1 MKKIQ
6 FILMASFV
14 LGTCQLAVLSGAADE
29 PDVKESTI
37 ELSNNFVEN
46 SQVDNVQISSETTS
60 EQVVEKAESNSE
72 TKENSLLPSSQT
84 GVAETEV
91 RSEEVSVE
99 TYEKNIENLKPV
111 SYSDVTNMLTEDGG
125 DHILYVGRPT
135 CYYCRQNS
143 PVLKD
148 FNTLI
153 DGQLL
158 YYNTDSD
165 QLDRESR
172 KILFDKLGIPGT
184 PSVIRLKNGQLV
196 SGYLG
201 SAPDAQAI
209 YQAVFKEETE
219 KTETPEGTE
228 VVEKAENPLPESPSE
243 DTIKYGGENTVN
255 HTDQSVNSLMSQI
268 KQVFRNLT
276 DLLIS
281 LLGKFFLQT
290 IF

>member
-29 PDVKESTI
+29 LDVKESTV
-37 ELSNNFVEN
+37 ELSNNSVEN
-46 SQVDNVQISSETTS
+46 GAVENVEVSSETAS
-60 EQVVEKAESNSE
+60 QQVAEKVESISE
-72 TKENSLLPSSQT
+72 TKENSLPQSSQT
-84 GVAETEV
+84 GVVETEV
-91 RSEEVSVE
+91 GSEEVSVE
-99 TYEKNIENLKPV
+99 TYEKNLENLKPV

-143 PVLKD
+143 SVLKD

-219 KTETPEGTE
+219 KTETPERTE
-228 VVEKAENPLPESPSE
+228 VVERAEKPLPESPSE
-243 DTIKYGGENTVN
+243 DTIKDSDKDVIN
-255 HTDQSVNSLMSQI
+255 HTEGSVTSLMSQI

-281 LLGKFFLQT
+281 LLGKF
-290 IF
+290 I

>member
-29 PDVKESTI
+29 LDVKESTV
-37 ELSNNFVEN
+37 ELSNNSVEN
-46 SQVDNVQISSETTS
+46 GEVENVEVSSETAS
-60 EQVVEKAESNSE
+60 QQVAEKVESISE
-72 TKENSLLPSSQT
+72 TKENSLPQSSQT

-99 TYEKNIENLKPV
+99 TYEKNLENLKPV

-165 QLDRESR
+165 LLDRESR
-172 KILFDKLGIPGT
+172 KVLFDKLGIPGT
-184 PSVIRLKNGQLV
+184 PSVIRLKNGQV
-196 SGYLG
+196 ISGYVG

-209 YQAVFKEETE
+209 YQAVFKEETDKPE
-219 KTETPEGTE
+219 TPGVTETAEK
-228 VVEKAENPLPESPSE
+228 VEASPSE
-243 DTIKYGGENTVN
+243 DPSDDTIKDSDKGTVN
-255 HTDQSVNSLMSQI
+255 HTEGAVTSLMSQI
-268 KQVFRNLT
+268 KLVFWRIADFLRNL
-276 DLLIS
+276 
-281 LLGKFFLQT
+281 LGR
-290 IF
+290 

>member
-29 PDVKESTI
+29 LDVKESTI

-99 TYEKNIENLKPV
+99 TYEKNLENLKPV

-219 KTETPEGTE
+219 KTETREGTE

-268 KQVFRNLT
+268 NQVFRNLT

-281 LLGKFFLQT
+281 LLGKFF
-290 IF
+290 

>member
-29 PDVKESTI
+29 LDVKESTI

-46 SQVDNVQISSETTS
+46 SQVDNVQISSKTTS

-99 TYEKNIENLKPV
+99 TYEKNLENLKPV

-281 LLGKFFLQT
+281 LLGKFF
-290 IF
+290 

>member
-6 FILMASFV
+6 FISMASFV

-99 TYEKNIENLKPV
+99 TYEKNLENLKPV

-281 LLGKFFLQT
+281 LLGKFF
-290 IF
+290 

>member
-201 SAPDAQAI
+201 SAPDARDI

-281 LLGKFFLQT
+281 LLGKFF
-290 IF
+290 

>member
-14 LGTCQLAVLSGAADE
+14 LGTCQLVVLSGAADE
-29 PDVKESTI
+29 LDVKESTI

-46 SQVDNVQISSETTS
+46 SQIDNVQISSETTS

-99 TYEKNIENLKPV
+99 TYEKNLENLKPV

-276 DLLIS
+276 DLPIS
-281 LLGKFFLQT
+281 LLGKFF
-290 IF
+290 

>member
-99 TYEKNIENLKPV
+99 TYEKNLENLKPV

-219 KTETPEGTE
+219 KTETREGTE

-255 HTDQSVNSLMSQI
+255 HTDQSVNSLMFQI

-281 LLGKFFLQT
+281 LLGKFF
-290 IF
+290 

>member
-99 TYEKNIENLKPV
+99 TYEKNLENLKPV

-143 PVLKD
+143 PVLKE

-153 DGQLL
+153 NGQLL

-165 QLDRESR
+165 LLDRESR
-172 KILFDKLGIPGT
+172 KVLFDKLGIPGT
-184 PSVIRLKNGQLV
+184 PSVIRLKNGQV
-196 SGYLG
+196 ISGYVG

-209 YQAVFKEETE
+209 YQAVFKEETDKPE
-219 KTETPEGTE
+219 TPGVTETAEK
-228 VVEKAENPLPESPSE
+228 VEASPSE
-243 DTIKYGGENTVN
+243 DPSDDTIKDSDKGTVN
-255 HTDQSVNSLMSQI
+255 HTEGAVTSLMSQI
-268 KQVFRNLT
+268 KLVFWRIADFLRNL
-276 DLLIS
+276 
-281 LLGKFFLQT
+281 LGR
-290 IF
+290 

>member
-60 EQVVEKAESNSE
+60 EQVVEKAESISE
-72 TKENSLLPSSQT
+72 TKENSLPQSLQT
-84 GVAETEV
+84 GVVETEV
-91 RSEEVSVE
+91 RSEEISVE
-99 TYEKNIENLKPV
+99 TYEKNLENLKPV

-201 SAPDAQAI
+201 SAPDARAI

-219 KTETPEGTE
+219 KTEAPEGTE
-228 VVEKAENPLPESPSE
+228 VVEKVENPLPESPSE

-255 HTDQSVNSLMSQI
+255 PTDLSVTSLMSQI

-281 LLGKFFLQT
+281 LLGKF
-290 IF
+290 I

>member
-14 LGTCQLAVLSGAADE
+14 LGTCQLVVLSGAADE
-29 PDVKESTI
+29 LDVKESTI

-46 SQVDNVQISSETTS
+46 SQIDNVQISSETTS

-99 TYEKNIENLKPV
+99 TYEKNLENLKPV

-219 KTETPEGTE
+219 KTETPGGTE

-281 LLGKFFLQT
+281 LLGKF
-290 IF
+290 I

>member
-99 TYEKNIENLKPV
+99 TYEKNLENLKPV

-255 HTDQSVNSLMSQI
+255 HTDQSVNSLMFQI

-281 LLGKFFLQT
+281 LLGKF
-290 IF
+290 I

>member
-91 RSEEVSVE
+91 GSEEVSVE
-99 TYEKNIENLKPV
+99 AYEKNLENLKQV

-228 VVEKAENPLPESPSE
+228 GTEVVEKAENPLPESPSE

-281 LLGKFFLQT
+281 LLGKF
-290 IF
+290 I

>member
-99 TYEKNIENLKPV
+99 TYEKNLENLKPV

-276 DLLIS
+276 NLLIS
-281 LLGKFFLQT
+281 LLGKF
-290 IF
+290 I

>member
-14 LGTCQLAVLSGAADE
+14 LGTCQLVVLSGAADE
-29 PDVKESTI
+29 LDVKESTI

-46 SQVDNVQISSETTS
+46 SQIDNVQISSETTS

-99 TYEKNIENLKPV
+99 TYEKNLENLKPV

-201 SAPDAQAI
+201 SAPDARAI

-281 LLGKFFLQT
+281 LLGKF
-290 IF
+290 I

>member
-29 PDVKESTI
+29 LDVKESTV
-37 ELSNNFVEN
+37 ELSNNSVEN
-46 SQVDNVQISSETTS
+46 GEVENVEVSSETAS
-60 EQVVEKAESNSE
+60 QQVAEKVESISE
-72 TKENSLLPSSQT
+72 TKENSLPQSSQT
-84 GVAETEV
+84 GVVETEV

-143 PVLKD
+143 PVLKE

-153 DGQLL
+153 NGQLL

-165 QLDRESR
+165 LLDRESR

-201 SAPDAQAI
+201 SAPDARAI

-219 KTETPEGTE
+219 KTEAPEGTE
-228 VVEKAENPLPESPSE
+228 VVEKVENPLPESPSE

-281 LLGKFFLQT
+281 LLGKFF
-290 IF
+290 

>member
-99 TYEKNIENLKPV
+99 TYEKNLENLKPV

-125 DHILYVGRPT
+125 DHILYVGRST

-219 KTETPEGTE
+219 KTETREGTE

-281 LLGKFFLQT
+281 LLGKFF
-290 IF
+290 

>member
-29 PDVKESTI
+29 LDVKESTV
-37 ELSNNFVEN
+37 ELSNNSVEN
-46 SQVDNVQISSETTS
+46 GEVENVEVSSETAS
-60 EQVVEKAESNSE
+60 QQVAEKVESISE
-72 TKENSLLPSSQT
+72 TKENSLPQSLQT
-84 GVAETEV
+84 GVVETEV
-91 RSEEVSVE
+91 RSEEISVE
-99 TYEKNIENLKPV
+99 TYEKNLENLKPV

-143 PVLKD
+143 PVLKE

-153 DGQLL
+153 NGQLL

-165 QLDRESR
+165 LLDRESR

-201 SAPDAQAI
+201 SAPDARAI

-219 KTETPEGTE
+219 KTEAPEGTE
-228 VVEKAENPLPESPSE
+228 VVEKVENPLPESPSE

-281 LLGKFFLQT
+281 LLGKFF
-290 IF
+290 

>member
-29 PDVKESTI
+29 LDVKESTV
-37 ELSNNFVEN
+37 ELSNNSVEN
-46 SQVDNVQISSETTS
+46 GEVENVEVSSETAS
-60 EQVVEKAESNSE
+60 QQVAEKVESISE
-72 TKENSLLPSSQT
+72 TKENSLPQSLQT
-84 GVAETEV
+84 GVVETEV
-91 RSEEVSVE
+91 RSEEISVE
-99 TYEKNIENLKPV
+99 TYEKNLENLKPV

-184 PSVIRLKNGQLV
+184 PSFIRLKNGQLV

-201 SAPDAQAI
+201 SAPDARAI

-219 KTETPEGTE
+219 KTEAPEGTE
-228 VVEKAENPLPESPSE
+228 VVEKVENPLPESPSE

-255 HTDQSVNSLMSQI
+255 PTDLSVTSLMSQI

-281 LLGKFFLQT
+281 LLGKF
-290 IF
+290 I

>member
-46 SQVDNVQISSETTS
+46 SQVDNVQNSSETAS

-72 TKENSLLPSSQT
+72 AKENYLLPSSQT

-99 TYEKNIENLKPV
+99 TYEKNLENLKPV

-209 YQAVFKEETE
+209 YRGVFKEETE

-281 LLGKFFLQT
+281 LLGKFF
-290 IF
+290 

>member
-99 TYEKNIENLKPV
+99 TYEKNLENLKPV

-255 HTDQSVNSLMSQI
+255 HTDQSVNSLMFQI

-276 DLLIS
+276 YLLIS
-281 LLGKFFLQT
+281 LLGKF
-290 IF
+290 I

>member
-99 TYEKNIENLKPV
+99 TYEKNLENLKPV

-281 LLGKFFLQT
+281 LLGKFF
-290 IF
+290 

>member
-14 LGTCQLAVLSGAADE
+14 LGTCQLVVLSGAADE

-46 SQVDNVQISSETTS
+46 SQIDNVQISSETTS

-99 TYEKNIENLKPV
+99 TYEKNLENLKPV

-281 LLGKFFLQT
+281 LLGKFF
-290 IF
+290 

>member
-99 TYEKNIENLKPV
+99 TYEKNLENLKPV

-172 KILFDKLGIPGT
+172 KILFDKLGIPRT

-281 LLGKFFLQT
+281 LLGKFF
-290 IF
+290 

>member
-29 PDVKESTI
+29 LDVKESTV
-37 ELSNNFVEN
+37 ELSNNSVESGEVEN
-46 SQVDNVQISSETTS
+46 VEVSSETAS
-60 EQVVEKAESNSE
+60 QQIAEKVESISE
-72 TKENSLLPSSQT
+72 TKENSLPQSLQT
-84 GVAETEV
+84 GVVETEV
-91 RSEEVSVE
+91 RSEEISVE
-99 TYEKNIENLKPV
+99 TYEKNLENLKPV

-201 SAPDAQAI
+201 SAPDARAI

-219 KTETPEGTE
+219 KTEAPEGTE
-228 VVEKAENPLPESPSE
+228 VVEKVENPLPESPSE

-255 HTDQSVNSLMSQI
+255 PTDLSVTSLMSQI

-281 LLGKFFLQT
+281 LLGKF
-290 IF
+290 I

>member
-184 PSVIRLKNGQLV
+184 PSVIRLKNGQLI

-281 LLGKFFLQT
+281 LLGKFF
-290 IF
+290 

>member
-1 MKKIQ
+1 M
-6 FILMASFV
+6 
-14 LGTCQLAVLSGAADE
+14 LSGAADE

-99 TYEKNIENLKPV
+99 TYEKNLENLKPV

-219 KTETPEGTE
+219 KTETREGTE

-281 LLGKFFLQT
+281 LLGKFF
-290 IF
+290 

>member
-29 PDVKESTI
+29 LDVKESTV
-37 ELSNNFVEN
+37 ELSNNSVESGEVEN
-46 SQVDNVQISSETTS
+46 VEVSSETAS
-60 EQVVEKAESNSE
+60 QQIAEKVESISE
-72 TKENSLLPSSQT
+72 TKENSLPQSSQT

-99 TYEKNIENLKPV
+99 AYEKNLENLKPV

-165 QLDRESR
+165 LLDRESR
-172 KILFDKLGIPGT
+172 KVLFDKLGIPGT
-184 PSVIRLKNGQLV
+184 PSVIRLKNGQV
-196 SGYLG
+196 ISGYVG

-209 YQAVFKEETE
+209 YQAVFKEETDKPE
-219 KTETPEGTE
+219 TPGVTETAEK
-228 VVEKAENPLPESPSE
+228 VEASPSE
-243 DTIKYGGENTVN
+243 DPSDDTIKDSDKGTVN
-255 HTDQSVNSLMSQI
+255 HTEGAVTSLMSQI
-268 KQVFRNLT
+268 KLVFWRIADFLRNL
-276 DLLIS
+276 
-281 LLGKFFLQT
+281 LGR
-290 IF
+290 

>member
-14 LGTCQLAVLSGAADE
+14 LGTCQLVVLSGAADE

-99 TYEKNIENLKPV
+99 TYEKNLENLKPV

-281 LLGKFFLQT
+281 LLGKFF
-290 IF
+290 

>member
-84 GVAETEV
+84 GVAETDV

-99 TYEKNIENLKPV
+99 TYEKNLENLKPV

-281 LLGKFFLQT
+281 LLGKFF
-290 IF
+290 

>member
-201 SAPDAQAI
+201 SAPDARAI

-219 KTETPEGTE
+219 KTEAPEGTE
-228 VVEKAENPLPESPSE
+228 VVEKVENPLPESPSE

-255 HTDQSVNSLMSQI
+255 PTDLSVTSLMSQI

-281 LLGKFFLQT
+281 LLGKF
-290 IF
+290 I

>member
-29 PDVKESTI
+29 LDVKESTV
-37 ELSNNFVEN
+37 ELSNNSVEN
-46 SQVDNVQISSETTS
+46 VEVSSETAS
-60 EQVVEKAESNSE
+60 QQVAKKVESISE
-72 TKENSLLPSSQT
+72 TKENSLPQSSQT
-84 GVAETEV
+84 GVVETEV

-99 TYEKNIENLKPV
+99 TYEKNLENLKPV

-209 YQAVFKEETE
+209 YQAVFKEDTE
-219 KTETPEGTE
+219 KTETPEGTGI
-228 VVEKAENPLPESPSE
+228 VEKVENPLPESSSE
-243 DTIKYGGENTVN
+243 DTIKDSDKGTVN
-255 HTDQSVNSLMSQI
+255 HTEGAVTSLMSQI
-268 KQVFRNLT
+268 KLVFWRIADFLRNL
-276 DLLIS
+276 
-281 LLGKFFLQT
+281 LGR
-290 IF
+290 